1 MTSNSRPDL
10 SGLFSG
16 TTAPSRSSSVADAIG
31 PRLLTVTTQR
41 PDERSRPAA
50 GTATGNDRSGRSTP
64 LGRNAPV
71 AIVERYFALL
81 QLVLDVNR
89 DVAIG
94 CVSALTSL
102 PKRAGLRR

>member
-16 TTAPSRSSSVADAIG
+16 TTAPSRTSSVADAIG
-31 PRLLTVTTQR
+31 PRLLTVTTPGPGER
-41 PDERSRPAA
+41 PRPAA
-50 GTATGNDRSGRSTP
+50 GTDRSNGSTA
-64 LGRNAPV
+64 LGWIAPV
-71 AIVERYFALL
+71 ALVERYFALL

-89 DVAIG
+89 NVAMG

-102 PKRAGLRR
+102 PRRAGLRR